1 MLPRVA
7 LPALLAL
14 CCARVEAAPGR
25 GPFTVRGAQVFDAD
39 NHPVVFRGIGLS
51 CTEYMARPGF
61 PDPAPPPSDSRH
73 PFPPA
78 ALESYPGSFAWSCF
92 GGRPAANAS
101 LQLNDE
107 PAK

>member
-1 MLPRVA
+1 MFPR
-7 LPALLAL
+7 LLLLAL
-14 CCARVEAAPGR
+14 CYGVEAAPGR

-39 NHPVVFRGIGLS
+39 GTPVVFRGIGLS